1 MRIRAGRAALL
12 VLASIAL
19 GACSSGRLYVSQT
32 SHDAAK
38 SAVEGAA
45 EGVGSVPGPLRR
57 ALRDTLLGDD
67 TLPLV
72 SQRIAEAM
80 VDGMRRGL
88 SEAETQQLI
97 DDVVERTIAG
107 LGRESGEATRQL
119 IQTIEPELSQA
130 LRRSI
135 GSIGVA
141 VGEDIERDLT
151 PRTREMAQALADV
164 LVKALAGGLDVQL
177 EHIRQTARDI
187 GREMITEAALSIR
200 DQKEFVGEITHVAMR
215 QGMLGAIEG
224 AREIFPDHVPR
235 SLVLAMIVLAG
246 LVILSGGGFGMYWW
260 RYRQSTKSLT
270 IIAKQLND
278 FEAGDLKDAIHKSAD
293 EHYVG
298 RWLSNFLTRRGL

>member
-1 MRIRAGRAALL
+1 MPCAAHAPHPDPCKDRAETAHRGKSLISR
-12 VLASIAL
+12 S
-19 GACSSGRLYVSQT
+19 R
-32 SHDAAK
+32 DAAK

-57 ALRDTLLGDD
+57 AMRDTLLGDD

-107 LGRESGEATRQL
+107 LGRQSGEATRQL

-215 QGMLGAIEG
+215 QGMLGRPRGSWG
-224 AREIFPDHVPR
+224 AAGGGATRGESPWGGGGVPR
-235 SLVLAMIVLAG
+235 AG
-246 LVILSGGGFGMYWW
+246 RLGPRRGAPGPPLGPPRGG
-260 RYRQSTKSLT
+260 
-270 IIAKQLND
+270 
-278 FEAGDLKDAIHKSAD
+278 
-293 EHYVG
+293 
-298 RWLSNFLTRRGL
+298 TRRAPFSTPPPPPPAPQPVLRRIKTPADNDP